1 MQKQH
6 KVAVVAGAT
15 GMAGHTLVE
24 HLIKQKEWHIVPLA
38 RNIDSFRGVS
48 ERVDPVQVDLLDRS
62 QLKQA
67 LSQFQATHLFY
78 TAWHAPPGGLRADD
92 GPILDPM
99 RVKQQIA
106 FAGRW
111 VVPNFRRS
119 KRLQDIFYRA
129 FIRKSG
135 LLDSEKRNLQML
147 TNVVEVLAEPPHRLK
162 HASLLTGGRFYGV
175 HMGPQLYPGYV
186 LPATED
192 LLCHPAPSAYL
203 EMESYLQGRAANS
216 FDWSVIRPMF
226 IVGQSPKPS
235 LNIGYA
241 IAIYAWLLKQ
251 MGQPLIFPGGLDSYQ
266 VKGQFSDSR
275 LLASMLEWAASEA
288 TAANNVFNLV
298 NGDCVSWAEI
308 WPKLGEYFGMQ
319 IAIPADGVRLAEL
332 LERRNEVWLDLRRKY
347 ELPPTPLES
356 VFSPQFL
363 ASAMVINWDIEL
375 SMNKAHQSGFKQ
387 TITTEQMFIDLFG
400 RLEQEKIIPPKPFL
414 LPSQLAQ
421 INSALSYPTI

>member
-1 MQKQH
+1 MQNQQ
-6 KVAVVAGAT
+6 KVAVIAGAT
-15 GMAGHTLVE
+15 GMAGRTLVD
-24 HLIKQKEWHIVPLA
+24 HLSQKNDWQIVPIA
-38 RNIDSFRGVS
+38 RNIDSLRGIS
-48 ERVDPVQVDLLDRS
+48 ERVNPIQADLLDRQ
-62 QLKQA
+62 QLAQV
-67 LSQFQATHLFY
+67 LNQFQATHLFY

-92 GPILDPM
+92 GPILNPM

-119 KRLQDIFYRA
+119 RRLQDLFYRA
-129 FIRKSG
+129 FIGKSG

-147 TNVVEVLAEPPHRLK
+147 TNVVDVLAEPPHRLQ

-175 HMGPQLYPGYV
+175 HMGPKLYPGYV
-186 LPATED
+186 LPATEA
-192 LLCHPAPSAYL
+192 LTCHPAPSAYF
-203 EMESYLQGRAANS
+203 EMESHLRDRAANQ

-275 LLASMLEWAASEA
+275 LLASMLEWAATDQAS
-288 TAANNVFNLV
+288 ANNVFNLV
-298 NGDCVSWAEI
+298 NGDTVSWAEI
-308 WPKLGEYFGMQ
+308 WPKLGDYFGMQ
-319 IAIPADGVRLAEL
+319 ISIPADGVKLAEL
-332 LERRNEVWLDLRRKY
+332 LERRNEVWHDLRQQY

-375 SMNKAHQSGFKQ
+375 SMEKAAKFGFEQ
-387 TITTEQMFIDLFG
+387 TITTEQMFVDLFG
-400 RLEQEKIIPPKPFL
+400 KLEQEQVIPPKPFL
-414 LPSQLAQ
+414 LPSISSQ
-421 INSALSYPTI
+421 INLASSYPTI